1 MKKAFFKILIS
12 FSFSCSAFAVTL
24 TPEQQLG
31 EMLYKDKNLSLNR
44 NQSCDTCHSLTPA
57 YKNKTQQGLA
67 PSFVDVTN
75 VKKGTAVSTGSI
87 ESETGNLNA
96 PTIAYAS
103 FSPEFHF
110 DETEELYIG
119 GQFWNG
125 RAKNLI
131 EQAGKPLLNPVEM
144 AMPDELSVVQRLQ
157 ENPHYIDKFKQLYKV
172 DLTDTSEKSVEKIYH
187 RLTQAISAF
196 EQSAIFNKFNSK
208 FDYALFGKTQLS
220 TLEKKGLALFQG
232 KAKCSA
238 CHTIDIAVDEHGN
251 MISPVFTDFSY
262 DNIGSPRNVN
272 IPKNPEPSLGLGGRT
287 DISKPEAEIGKHKVM
302 TLRNIALTAPYG
314 HNGVFKTLE
323 QIVHFYNTRDTL
335 KKVADNSSPEF
346 GKTAW
351 AEPEIAENVN
361 TDELGNLELT
371 TSEEKAIVAFL
382 KTLTDDY
389 SLWGKDTKV
398 PVGTPSPFDF
408 GASFLMK

>member
-1 MKKAFFKILIS
+1 MKKAFFNILIS

-31 EMLYKDKNLSLNR
+31 EILYKDKNLSLNR
-44 NQSCDTCHSLTPA
+44 NQSCETCHSLIPT
-57 YKNKTQQGLA
+57 KQGLA
-67 PSFVDVTN
+67 PSFVDITN

-87 ESETGNLNA
+87 ESKTGVLNS
-96 PTIAYAS
+96 PTIAYAG

-125 RAKNLI
+125 RAKDLI
-131 EQAGKPLLNPVEM
+131 EQAKQPLVNPVEM
-144 AMPDELSVVQRLQ
+144 AMPDELSVVNRLQ
-157 ENPHYIDKFKQLYKV
+157 ENSLYVDKFKQLYKV
-172 DLTDTSEKSVEKIYH
+172 NLTDTSEKSVTKIYH
-187 RLTQAISAF
+187 RLAQAISAF
-196 EQSAIFNKFNSK
+196 EQSAVFNKFNSK

-220 TLEKKGLALFQG
+220 ALEKKGLVLFQG

-238 CHTIDIAVDEHGN
+238 CHTIDITVDEHGN
-251 MISPVFTDFSY
+251 MIPPVFSDFSY
-262 DNIGSPRNVN
+262 DNLGLPRNVN
-272 IPKNPEPSLGLGGRT
+272 ISKNPEPDLGLGGRT
-287 DISKPEAEIGKHKVM
+287 DIENPAAELGKHKVM

-323 QIVHFYNTRDTL
+323 QTVHFYNTRDTL
-335 KKVADNSSPEF
+335 KKVANNNSPEF

-351 AEPEIAENVN
+351 AEAEIAENVN
-361 TDELGNLELT
+361 TEELGNLELT
-371 TSEEKAIVAFL
+371 ASEEKAIVAFL

-389 SLWGKDTKV
+389 PLWGKDAKV
-398 PVGTPSPFDF
+398 PVGTSSPFDF
-408 GASFLMK
+408 KN

>member
-1 MKKAFFKILIS
+1 MTKVFFNVFIS
-12 FSFSCSAFAVTL
+12 LNFSCSAFAVTL

-44 NQSCDTCHSLTPA
+44 NQSCETCHSLTPA
-57 YKNKTQQGLA
+57 KQGLA

-96 PTIAYAS
+96 PTVAYAS

-144 AMPDELSVVQRLQ
+144 AMPDESSVVQRLQ
-157 ENPHYIDKFKQLYKV
+157 ENSSYVDTFKRLYKA
-172 DLTDTSEKSVEKIYH
+172 DLTDTSAKSVENIYH
-187 RLTQAISAF
+187 SLAQAISAF
-196 EQSAIFNKFNSK
+196 EQSAVFNKFNSK

-220 TLEKKGLALFQG
+220 ATEKKGLALFQG
-232 KAKCSA
+232 KAKCSE
-238 CHTIDIAVDEHGN
+238 CHTIKITIDEHGN
-251 MISPVFTDFSY
+251 FVPPVFTDFSY

-272 IPKNPEPSLGLGGRT
+272 IPKNPEPNLGLGGRT
-287 DISKPEAEIGKHKVM
+287 DIENPAAELGKHKVM

-323 QIVHFYNTRDTL
+323 QAVHFYNTRDTL
-335 KKVADNSSPEF
+335 KKVTDNNSPEF

-351 AEPEIAENVN
+351 AIPEIAENVN
-361 TDELGNLELT
+361 TEELGDLGLT
-371 TSEEKAIVAFL
+371 TREEKAIVAFL

-389 SLWGKDTKV
+389 PLWGKDVKV

-408 GASFLMK
+408 KN

>member
-1 MKKAFFKILIS
+1 MKKVFFTVLIS

-31 EMLYKDKNLSLNR
+31 EMLFKDKNLSLNR
-44 NQSCDTCHSLTPA
+44 NQSCETCHSLTPA
-57 YKNKTQQGLA
+57 KQGLA

-75 VKKGTAVSTGSI
+75 VKKDTAVSTGSI
-87 ESETGNLNA
+87 KSETGVLNT
-96 PTIAYAS
+96 PMVAYAG

-131 EQAGKPLLNPVEM
+131 EQAKQPILNPVEM
-144 AMPDELSVVQRLQ
+144 AMPDELSVVKRLQ
-157 ENPHYIDKFKQLYKV
+157 ENSFYVGKFKQLYKV
-172 DLTDTSEKSVEKIYH
+172 DLTDTSAKSVEKNYH
-187 RLTQAISAF
+187 SLAQAISAF
-196 EQSAIFNKFNSK
+196 EQSAVFNKFNSK

-220 TLEKKGLALFQG
+220 ATEKKGLALFQG

-251 MISPVFTDFSY
+251 MIPPVFTDFSY
-262 DNIGSPRNVN
+262 DNIGTPRNVN
-272 IPKNPEPSLGLGGRT
+272 IPKNPEPNLGLGGRT
-287 DISKPEAEIGKHKVM
+287 DIENPVAELGKHKVM

-314 HNGVFKTLE
+314 HNGIFKTLE
-323 QIVHFYNTRDTL
+323 QVVHFYNTRDTL
-335 KKVADNSSPEF
+335 KKVADNNSPEF

-371 TSEEKAIVAFL
+371 AGEEKAIVAFL

-389 SLWGKDTKV
+389 PLWGKDAKI
-398 PVGTPSPFDF
+398 PVETPSPFDF
-408 GASFLMK
+408 KN

>member
-1 MKKAFFKILIS
+1 MKNSVLATLALLS
-12 FSFSCSAFAVTL
+12 FSNNLVAAML
-24 TPEQQLG
+24 TTEQQLG
-31 EMLYKDKNLSLNR
+31 EMLYQDKNLSLNR
-44 NQSCDTCHSLTPA
+44 NQSCETCHSLTPA
-57 YKNKTQQGLA
+57 YKTKTQQGLV

-75 VKKGTAVSTGSI
+75 IKQKTAVSTGSV
-87 ESETGNLNA
+87 ETETGVLNSL
-96 PTIAYAS
+96 TVAYAG

-110 DETEELYIG
+110 DETEGLYIG

-131 EQAGKPLLNPVEM
+131 EQAKQPILNPVEM
-144 AMPDELSVVQRLQ
+144 AMPDELSVVKRLQ
-157 ENPHYIDKFKQLYKV
+157 ENSFYVDKFKQLYKV

-187 RLTQAISAF
+187 SLAKAISAF

-220 TLEKKGLALFQG
+220 ALEKKGLALFQDKG
-232 KAKCSA
+232 KCAE
-238 CHTIDIAVDEHGN
+238 CHTIDITVDEHGN
-251 MISPVFTDFSY
+251 FAPPVFTDFSY
-262 DNIGSPRNVN
+262 DNIGLPRNVN
-272 IPKNPEPSLGLGGRT
+272 IPKNPEPDLGLGGRT
-287 DISKPEAEIGKHKVM
+287 DIENSAAELGKHKVM

-314 HNGVFKTLE
+314 HNGIFKTLE
-323 QIVHFYNTRDTL
+323 EIVHFYNTRDTL
-335 KKVADNSSPEF
+335 PKVANNNSPEF

-351 AEPEIAENVN
+351 AQPEIAENVN
-361 TDELGNLELT
+361 TEELGDLGLT

-389 SLWGKDTKV
+389 PLWGKDAKV

-408 GASFLMK
+408 KN